1 MTNPIG
7 PLPSP
12 PEEFTRVWGDQL
24 VDRLDQIHSIL
35 GRVANTGYQISN
47 LTKDRVLDCNLASS
61 SHTITDATVGSVTGA
76 ALSTSNTYTDSAVN
90 TEINVVVG
98 NVKTAVN
105 AAIATNN
112 TNTEVALNALGADI
126 LELADVIG
134 TLIQD
139 MKERGWLG
147 G

>member
-12 PEEFTRVWGDQL
+12 SEEFTRVWGDQL

-76 ALSTSNTYTDSAVN
+76 ALSTSDSYTDSAVN